1 MKGALGMVVVFLG
14 LCSPLCAGGDSRKQP
29 TLTLSLT
36 FPDRQGVRLAVDLAI
51 GKLARPG
58 CSSIFE
64 DFELPDGRTPRSELD
79 RLGLHPDALVKSLV
93 FVNGSRDPV
102 CRNGRAVLTTT
113 PGSRLIRVCP
123 GFVPLFV
130 HNPPLSAILILH
142 ESLHVLG
149 LAEDRPTSATITHRV
164 EWQCWNNGKT
174 KGR

>member
-123 GFVPLFV
+123 GFAQLRDPGLTASLV
-130 HNPPLSAILILH
+130 LH
-142 ESLHVLG
+142 ESLHTLG
-149 LAEDRPTSATITHRV
+149 LGENPPSSRDITNRV
-164 EWQCWNNGKT
+164 ERRCG
-174 KGR
+174 

>member
-123 GFVPLFV
+123 GFARLQFQDADR
-130 HNPPLSAILILH
+130 SACLIIH
-142 ESLHVLG
+142 ESLHALG
-149 LAEDRPTSATITHRV
+149 VGENPPSSRDITNRV
-164 EWQCWNNGKT
+164 ERRCW
-174 KGR
+174 

>member
-36 FPDRQGVRLAVDLAI
+36 FPDRQSVRLAVDLAI

-64 DFELPDGRTPRSELD
+64 DFEMPDGRTPRSELD

-93 FVNGSRDPV
+93 FVDGSRDPV
-102 CRNGRAVLTTT
+102 CRNGRAFLTTT

-123 GFVPLFV
+123 GFAQLRDPGLTASLV
-130 HNPPLSAILILH
+130 LH
-142 ESLHVLG
+142 ESLHALG
-149 LAEDRPTSATITHRV
+149 LGENPPSSRDITNRV
-164 EWQCWNNGKT
+164 ERRCW
-174 KGR
+174 